1 MLSEHSMKRKVLF
14 SNPTKPEAPTLR
26 QQQALARRRQ
36 ILETAL
42 RLFARQG
49 FDGTSTRQ
57 IAQEAGIAEGLI
69 FHYFPTKEHLLTAM
83 LETHHSYR
91 GEMRGLLEDAGCK
104 PAAEVLHQLGTE
116 SLARFRREAEITLVM
131 FSTAQ
136 TNPKVGAILRRLIA
150 EEGVAGLSAYL
161 RTRIEAGELR
171 ADLPVESS
179 ALMFFSSL
187 VIFFFLHHSLPDE
200 QWNERAAA
208 FVSDLAATWL
218 EGARA

>member
-1 MLSEHSMKRKVLF
+1 MSETMPPAL
-14 SNPTKPEAPTLR
+14 TQR
-26 QQQALARRRQ
+26 QQRALARRRQ

-49 FDGTSTRQ
+49 FDATSTRQ
-57 IAQEAGIAEGLI
+57 IARETGIAEGLI
-69 FHYFPTKEHLLTAM
+69 FHYFPTKEHLLTAV

-91 GEMRGLLEDAGCK
+91 GELQDLLEGAGRK
-104 PAAEVLHQLGTE
+104 PAAEILRQLATE

-131 FSTAQ
+131 FSVAQ
-136 TNPKVGAILRRLIA
+136 TNPRVGAVLRRSIA

-187 VIFFFLHHSLPDE
+187 VIFFFLHHSLPDRL
-200 QWNERAAA
+200 WNERAVA
-208 FVSDLAATWL
+208 FVSDLATTWL

>member
-1 MLSEHSMKRKVLF
+1 MKREQGFKQKEGEIL
-14 SNPTKPEAPTLR
+14 TLR
-26 QQQALARRRQ
+26 QQQALARRKQ

-49 FDGTSTRQ
+49 FDGTPTKQ

-69 FHYFPTKEHLLTAM
+69 FHYFPTKEHLLTEM
-83 LETHHSYR
+83 LETQHSYR
-91 GEMRGLLEDAGCK
+91 GELRGMLDSAEDR
-104 PAAEVLHQLGTE
+104 PAAEVLHQLATG

-136 TNPKVGAILRRLIA
+136 TNPKVGEVLRRLIA
-150 EEGVAGLSAYL
+150 EEGVAGLSIYL
-161 RTRIEAGELR
+161 RKRIGAGELR
-171 ADLPVESS
+171 ADLSVESS

-187 VIFFFLHHSLPDE
+187 VIFFFLHHTLPD
-200 QWNERAAA
+200 QHWNERAAI
-208 FVSDLAATWL
+208 FVSDLVATWL